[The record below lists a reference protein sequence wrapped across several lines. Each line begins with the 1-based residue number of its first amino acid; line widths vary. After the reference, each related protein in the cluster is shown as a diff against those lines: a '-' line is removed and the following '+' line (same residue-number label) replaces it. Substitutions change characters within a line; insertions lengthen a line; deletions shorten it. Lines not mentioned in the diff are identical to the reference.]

1 MRVPARNS
9 PTWMPDIVAQTLVLP
24 GFGLLVFAAFLSGVV
39 RGFSGF
45 GTAMIFLPFA
55 AQVVPPVWA
64 ILALIGMD
72 IFGPMPVLRRAARD
86 ADARDLALLLGFGS
100 LFVPAGVWLL
110 TVISPV
116 IYRYVVCIFAL
127 VLVGCLLLGLRYRGR
142 PTRVLVGTTGA
153 VAGVSGGVAGIP
165 GPPVILLYMAS
176 SLPVAQVRANTMLFL
191 FGFDFVLLTVFWLSG
206 QGAWPPLVAGLMLAV
221 PNAVGNLTGQAIF
234 DPARAKVYR
243 GVAYAIVAASALMG
257 LPLWD

>member
-1 MRVPARNS
+1 
-9 PTWMPDIVAQTLVLP
+9 MPDIVAQTLALP
-24 GFGLLVFAAFLSGVV
+24 GFGWLVFAAFLSGIV

-86 ADARDLALLLGFGS
+86 ASPRDLALLLGFS
-100 LFVPAGVWLL
+100 ALFVPAGVWLL
-110 TVISPV
+110 TVISPAT
-116 IYRYVVCIFAL
+116 YRYVVCILAL
-127 VLVGCLLLGLRYRGR
+127 VLVACLLVGLRYRGR
-142 PTRVLVGTTGA
+142 PTRALVGATGA

-165 GPPVILLYMAS
+165 GPPVILFYMAS

-191 FGFDFVLLTVFWLSG
+191 FGFDFILIAILWLSG
-206 QGAWPPLVAGLMLAV
+206 QGAWPPFVAGIMLAM
-221 PNAVGNLTGQAIF
+221 PNALGNLAGQAIF
-234 DPARAKVYR
+234 DPARARVYR
-243 GVAYAIVAASALMG
+243 GVAYAIVTASALMG
-257 LPLWD
+257 LPFWD